1 MADEYSYPYTPPP
14 FLQGQSAD
22 QIHSRMLE
30 NLPADIDKSQGNIP
44 WDFTR
49 PSALEKAEFAEFTMN
64 ETIKL
69 IFVQWSYGEWLDL
82 HGEKVNCFRKPANH
96 ASGKLAVTGKVGTII
111 PSGYQFATPANL
123 TASVIFEAVGA
134 TVLDGT
140 PDSSGLVTVEMD
152 IRAVDGGQIGNV
164 ARDTIKLM
172 VKPLTGIS
180 YLTNPENMTGGVEA
194 ETDDDYKKRIL
205 DAMRNGTSMTGCNAD
220 YVRWGK
226 EVAAVGQVIVDPEW
240 NDPSLPEKWHYT
252 DLYGNEKCAGAV
264 RLIIIDSNG
273 VPPNQQILDAAY
285 LHIAGTGERDP
296 ARLMP
301 IGAHLTVIAPAGLTV
316 DIKAN
321 VLIDSGE
328 DIGTIEKR
336 FRENLDKY
344 WLEVGQEA
352 TDNPAEHTGYI
363 RWVQVGAVLAKTSGV
378 KDYTGLTV
386 NGGTANIA
394 ITQVQYPVTG
404 EVTLNV
410 QA

>member
-1 MADEYSYPYTPPP
+1 MADEYTYAYEPPA
-14 FLQGQSAD
+14 FLLGQSAD
-22 QIHSRMLE
+22 EIHTRMLD
-30 NLPADIDKSQGNIP
+30 NLPVGIDKSEGNIP

-49 PSALEKAEFAEFTMN
+49 PSALEKAEFVEFTLN

-69 IFVQWSYGEWLDL
+69 IFVQWSYGEWLDR
-82 HGEKVNCFRKPANH
+82 HGEKVNCIRRAANR
-96 ASGKLAVTGKVGTII
+96 ASGTLEVTGAVGTVI
-111 PSGYQFATPANL
+111 PSGFQFATPANV
-123 TASVIFEAVGA
+123 TASVIFETIGSY
-134 TVLDGT
+134 VLDGT
-140 PDSSGLVTVEMD
+140 PDESGMVTKKVD
-152 IRAVDGGQIGNV
+152 IRAMSGGLVGNV
-164 ARDTIKLM
+164 AADAIKLM
-172 VKPLTGIS
+172 VSPINGIAKV
-180 YLTNPENMTGGVEA
+180 TNPKPTTGGVEA
-194 ETDDDYKKRIL
+194 EEDDGYKIRIL
-205 DAMRNGTSMTGCNAD
+205 DAMRNGQSRTGCNSD
-220 YVRWGK
+220 YVHWAQ

-240 NDPSLPEKWHYT
+240 DDPNLPENFHYI
-252 DLYGNEKCAGAV
+252 DQSGDRRCAGAV
-264 RLIIIDSNG
+264 RLLIIDSNG
-273 VPPNQQILDAAY
+273 LPANQQILDAVY

-386 NGGTANIA
+386 NGGTVNIA